1 MNNLVLLLEEDGVD
15 EAEDAEDDD
24 ADVDGERGHGL
35 VAEVHVAAAEAVDHV
50 GDGLVAVEVLLVG
63 VLEPGPQLLEAP
75 ALGLLRQRPVV
86 EPPRLLP
93 AQHVVRLPQPDE
105 PLRRLPQRQRRRVRV
120 VLLGQP
126 PVRRL
131 YLLDVRLRFHPQ
143 ELVVRLG
150 WVVDE
155 VGEPPTERLLLPA
168 AAAVLLGVPAD
179 PPFVRVRPVYPRVHR
194 LLLPLR
200 RRPSRRSSSRGRLRL
215 RRAPRRHRDDERPP
229 APAPAVDARSPPVE
243 ERRERGGCRGRR
255 HARPECSVRA
265 RGGARVE

>member
-143 ELVVRLG
+143 EPGFDFFFCTSFLLEFVQVSSNSIGSTKNWQGFVRRKKN
-150 WVVDE
+150 V
-155 VGEPPTERLLLPA
+155 PTHPLKIVSKPNNLRKTSMGFLASSKLKASSPSSYFGIRLLVIL
-168 AAAVLLGVPAD
+168 VLG
-179 PPFVRVRPVYPRVHR
+179 Y
-194 LLLPLR
+194 LLIFAMHW
-200 RRPSRRSSSRGRLRL
+200 S
-215 RRAPRRHRDDERPP
+215 
-229 APAPAVDARSPPVE
+229 
-243 ERRERGGCRGRR
+243 
-255 HARPECSVRA
+255 
-265 RGGARVE
+265 

>member
-143 ELVVRLG
+143 EPG
-150 WVVDE
+150 FDFFFC
-155 VGEPPTERLLLPA
+155 TSFLLEF
-168 AAAVLLGVPAD
+168 VQVSSNSIGSTKNWQG
-179 PPFVRVRPVYPRVHR
+179 FVRRKKKCPYT
-194 LLLPLR
+194 
-200 RRPSRRSSSRGRLRL
+200 
-215 RRAPRRHRDDERPP
+215 
-229 APAPAVDARSPPVE
+229 SPKNCLETKQSPKNIH
-243 ERRERGGCRGRR
+243 GFSG
-255 HARPECSVRA
+255 
-265 RGGARVE
+265 

>member
-126 PVRRL
+126 TVRRL
-131 YLLDVRLRFHPQ
+131 YLLYVRLRLHPQ
-143 ELVVRLG
+143 EPGFENFLFSFWLEFIQVSSNSIG
-150 WVVDE
+150 STKNWQ
-155 VGEPPTERLLLPA
+155 G
-168 AAAVLLGVPAD
+168 
-179 PPFVRVRPVYPRVHR
+179 FVRRKKNVSAHPLKICLETKQSPRNAQGF
-194 LLLPLR
+194 
-200 RRPSRRSSSRGRLRL
+200 SG
-215 RRAPRRHRDDERPP
+215 
-229 APAPAVDARSPPVE
+229 
-243 ERRERGGCRGRR
+243 
-255 HARPECSVRA
+255 
-265 RGGARVE
+265 